1 VPDVELPPK
10 TPFTNQSTFVVVAP
24 VTVAVNACVLA
35 APEVTTHG
43 VSVHVGEIVTCGG
56 GRIVAAEVADNFLIL
71 EGTAPTLTIAGDGT
85 VAGARYKTV

>member
-1 VPDVELPPK
+1 MPVAEIVPEVELPPK

-43 VSVHVGEIVTCGG
+43 VSVQVGEIVTCGG
-56 GRIVAAEVADNFLIL
+56 GRIVAAEVADNF
-71 EGTAPTLTIAGDGT
+71 
-85 VAGARYKTV
+85 

>member
-1 VPDVELPPK
+1 MPDVELPPK

-43 VSVHVGEIVTCGG
+43 VRVQVGEIVTCGG
-56 GRIVAAEVADNFLIL
+56 GRIVAADIADNF
-71 EGTAPTLTIAGDGT
+71 
-85 VAGARYKTV
+85 